1 MDLLS
6 GVDIEYF
13 ARCEHCG
20 KCIIVSRLN
29 KRFHPGCAAKK
40 YQKDKWQQDP
50 EGMREKE
57 RVRYQEKRKKS

>member
-20 KCIIVSRLN
+20 KCIIVSRAN

-40 YQKDKWQQDP
+40 FQKDKWQQDP

-57 RVRYQEKRKKS
+57 RVRYREKRKKS